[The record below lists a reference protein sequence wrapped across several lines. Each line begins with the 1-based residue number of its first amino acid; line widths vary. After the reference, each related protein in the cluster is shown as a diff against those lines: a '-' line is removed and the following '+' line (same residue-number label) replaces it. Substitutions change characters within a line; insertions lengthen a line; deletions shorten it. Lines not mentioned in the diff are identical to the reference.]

1 MMNPAIFE
9 LLLFVPFGNFDFDW
23 WRLDVAQ
30 AFHGLRDCFVSTII
44 SFELFD
50 VRPVVDSS
58 SNVEVF
64 ELSLAIVDCLH

>member
-1 MMNPAIFE
+1 MFQSAISELPA
-9 LLLFVPFGNFDFDW
+9 FVLFGNFDFDW

-50 VRPVVDSS
+50 VWPVVYSS

-64 ELSLAIVDCLH
+64 ELFLAIFDCLH